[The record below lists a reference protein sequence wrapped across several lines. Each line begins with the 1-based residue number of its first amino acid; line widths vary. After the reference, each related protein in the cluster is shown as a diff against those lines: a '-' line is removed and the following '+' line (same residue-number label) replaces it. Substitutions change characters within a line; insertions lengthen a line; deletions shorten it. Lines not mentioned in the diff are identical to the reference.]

1 MLEIKLVRE
10 NLELVKTAMQNRG
23 TTFDWEAF
31 QVQDTRRK
39 TILFELEELR
49 RQRNSVSDQVA
60 RMKRNGENADAIIDK
75 MRDVST
81 TIKNLEKDL
90 GEGESAIGEMIMA
103 MPNITRACLMCRLRH
118 R

>member
-23 TTFDWEAF
+23 NTFDWEAF
-31 QVQDTRRK
+31 QVQDARRK

-60 RMKRNGENADAIIDK
+60 RMKRNGENADAIIEK
-75 MRDVST
+75 MREVST
-81 TIKNLEKDL
+81 TIKGLEKENMRLQEKIEKLKYLDL
-90 GEGESAIGEMIMA
+90 
-103 MPNITRACLMCRLRH
+103 RLEEKR
-118 R
+118 RSYK